1 MRISYWSSDVCSSD
15 LILYGANVAIGDDWQ
30 VHGFLDLADK
40 RPISRSL
47 VHLATGATVD
57 GNKLRPQILGNMGK
71 FGSIEAAMVPSHA
84 HLDSDRHLY
93 RFDRGFDQGCGERQ
107 VAHQSA
113 YRLPVHHFLHGAA
126 NVDVTD
132 RRATILIQL
141 GRFRHLVRRTTRQLH
156 GNRDR
161 KRNSM
166 NP

>member
-1 MRISYWSSDVCSSD
+1 MRISDWSSDVCSSD
-15 LILYGANVAIGDDWQ
+15 LWQ

-93 RFDRGFDQGCGERQ
+93 RLDRGFDQGCGERQ
-107 VAHQSA
+107 VAHKS
-113 YRLPVHHFLHGAA
+113 RSE
-126 NVDVTD
+126 
-132 RRATILIQL
+132 
-141 GRFRHLVRRTTRQLH
+141 VRRVGKACVSKCRS
-156 GNRDR
+156 RWSPYR
-161 KRNSM
+161 
-166 NP
+166 